1 MWDGAKIWETKS
13 NMWESGFEPK
23 GERDQFRREKGP
35 EYFRQ
40 GPKYG
45 RYGQTIVYS
54 GLNMGNTS
62 QYLKAEAKIWKIEGG
77 IM

>member
-1 MWDGAKIWETKS
+1 MGDKIQHVGVRVWTKA
-13 NMWESGFEPK
+13 K
-23 GERDQFRREKGP
+23 GERDQNRREKGP

>member
-1 MWDGAKIWETKS
+1 MGDKIQHVGVRVWTKA
-13 NMWESGFEPK
+13 K
-23 GERDQFRREKGP
+23 GERDQNRREKGP

-54 GLNMGNTS
+54 GQNIGNTC
-62 QYLKAEAKIWKIEGG
+62 QNLKAEAKIWKIERG